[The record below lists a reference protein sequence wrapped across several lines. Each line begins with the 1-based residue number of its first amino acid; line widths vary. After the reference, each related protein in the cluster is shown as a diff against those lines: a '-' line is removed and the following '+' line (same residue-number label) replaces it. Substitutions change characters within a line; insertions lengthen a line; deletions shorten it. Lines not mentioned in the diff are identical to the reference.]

1 MNKKGEDSMSTKF
14 FMPTRVYHGQGSL
27 KELNQLLDDKDR
39 VFLVTDKVLVSI
51 GIAKKVMDILEE
63 KNIAYTVFDDVP
75 VNPHEEAVDK
85 ALALAKKNECN
96 TVIAL
101 GGGSPLDVGKMVAFL
116 LTNSGPLEEYQWN
129 NKATEAPMAKLINI
143 PTTAGTGSEVT
154 ATAVIISRNTKKGIK
169 RDDLFARAA
178 IIDPELM
185 ATMPPHIT
193 STTGIDAFTHAY
205 EAYVGLGS
213 NPITD
218 AWAVEAMQLLIEYLP
233 RAYANGQDM
242 EAREK
247 VAQAAV
253 LAGVAMDQAGLGF
266 IHSCSGPV
274 ASYYNVPHGLSNAV
288 FLPYALKFNMLAKL
302 DKHVTI
308 AELFG
313 MDVSGVSKRE
323 AADLA
328 IDAVCQFLEDLD
340 IPDGLYDYFDKDED
354 IPVFAQAACDMFL
367 MRNNP
372 RKPRPEELLPVF
384 EAVLKE

>member
-1 MNKKGEDSMSTKF
+1 MSKKF
-14 FMPTRVYHGQGSL
+14 FMPTRVYHGLGSL
-27 KELNQLLDDKDR
+27 NELSNLFSEKDN

-51 GIAKKVMDILEE
+51 GVAKKVMDILEAN
-63 KNIAYTVFDDVP
+63 KVKYTVFDDVP
-75 VNPHEEAVDK
+75 VNPHEEAVVS
-85 ALALAKKNECN
+85 ALALAKKNNCN
-96 TVIAL
+96 AVISL

-116 LTNSGPLEEYQWN
+116 LTNSGTLSEYQWD
-129 NKATEAPMAKLINI
+129 NKATEAPMAKLVNI

-169 RDDLFARAA
+169 RDDLFAHAA
-178 IIDPELM
+178 IIDPALM
-185 ATMPPHIT
+185 VTMPPHIT

-213 NPITD
+213 NPMTD
-218 AWAVEAMQLLIEYLP
+218 AWAVEAMQLIIEYLP
-233 RAYANGQDM
+233 RAFSNGEDI

-247 VAQAAV
+247 VALAAV

-288 FLPYALKFNMLAKL
+288 FLPYALRFNMLAKL
-302 DKHVTI
+302 DKHVEL
-308 AELFG
+308 AEMFG
-313 MDVSGVSKRE
+313 IDVTGLSKRE
-323 AADLA
+323 AAELA
-328 IDAVCQFLEDLD
+328 IDAVCQFLSDLN
-340 IPDGLYDYFDKDED
+340 IPEGLFNYFEKEED

-372 RKPRPEELLPVF
+372 RKPRPEELIPIF
-384 EAVLKE
+384 EAILKE